1 MNTVE
6 KHRKR
11 YPHAR
16 PSTLAYL
23 EARDRMTEQLQR
35 ETRPV
40 KASAID
46 RLRMALRDLALGLG
60 RFV

>member
-46 RLRMALRDLALGLG
+46 RVRMALREWAVGLG

>member
-23 EARDRMTEQLQR
+23 EARDRITEQLQR

-46 RLRMALRDLALGLG
+46 RVKMALRDLALGLG